1 MMALTQSQ
9 RNQIAS
15 YKIQIESYRKDL
27 ERYKIEKKRV
37 SEQFAS
43 MIKNT
48 SDSNNKRNYRQ
59 TKIAK
64 INSIDNQIEAKKREI
79 DRVKAYIKSIK
90 G

>member
-1 MMALTQSQ
+1 MALSQTQ

-27 ERYKIEKKRV
+27 QRYKDDKKRV

-48 SDSNNKRNYRQ
+48 TDANNKRSYRQ
-59 TKIAK
+59 TKIGRV
-64 INSIDNQIEAKKREI
+64 NSIVNQIESKKKDI
-79 DRVKAYIKSIK
+79 DRINGYIKSIK

>member
-1 MMALTQSQ
+1 MALSQTQ

-15 YKIQIESYRKDL
+15 YKIQMEGYRKDL
-27 ERYKIEKKRV
+27 QRYKDEKKRV

-48 SDSNNKRNYRQ
+48 TDANNKRSYRQ
-59 TKIAK
+59 TKIGRV
-64 INSIDNQIEAKKREI
+64 NSIVNQIESKKKDIERI
-79 DRVKAYIKSIK
+79 NGYIKSIK